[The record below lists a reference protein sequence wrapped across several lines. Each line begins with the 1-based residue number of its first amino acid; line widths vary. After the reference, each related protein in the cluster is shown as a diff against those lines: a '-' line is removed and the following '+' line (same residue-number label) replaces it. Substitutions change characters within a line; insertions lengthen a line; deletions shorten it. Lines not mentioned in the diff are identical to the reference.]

1 MGRRTRVVTVTA
13 DGRDKGKSF
22 LLTEMPADQGEWWA
36 TRALIVMGNAGVDLP
51 ANALG
56 SAMAGLA
63 AAEASKGTASALF
76 LVGLRML
83 PGVAPQALKPLL
95 DEMMTCVA
103 YQPPGQGLPAQSLMV
118 GPYCEI
124 EEISTRLQ
132 LRAEIL
138 ELHLGFSLAGV
149 ASILGT
155 TPPAVPAS
163 SATPTSPE

>member
-1 MGRRTRVVTVTA
+1 MGRRTRVVTITA

-22 LLTEMPADQGEWWA
+22 LVTEMPADQGEWWA
-36 TRALIVMGNAGVDLP
+36 ARALIVMGNAGVDMP

-56 SAMAGLA
+56 SAMAGMA
-63 AAEASKGTASALF
+63 AVEASKGAASALF

-83 PGVAPQALKPLL
+83 PGVDPVTLKPLL

-103 YQPPGQGLPAQSLMV
+103 YQPPGQGVPAQSLME
-118 GPYCEI
+118 GAYGQI

-138 ELHLGFSLAGV
+138 EVHLGFSLAGV

-155 TPPAVPAS
+155 TPPAVPA
-163 SATPTSPE
+163 T